1 MGIVDKLRALNFLTQ
16 NAKKDLKTDKFRI
29 STMENILFGEKE
41 LIPLPIEAQKKDTEF
56 QMQYKLTNDRGLETL
71 KVSVVELEDA
81 QPIDYIIDEEICSG
95 YENETIIALM
105 HWIITDKD
113 YSSYSSCSDVIN
125 AIKTTYQQYNCG
137 KNEKNIFSDIDG
149 NPYPEE
155 IVVRNINARIA
166 TDMLKCYNELNPTRQ
181 IDNRLLKSTIM
192 DEVLFYGLY
201 SALNLKVEN
210 IPNIPARDLLV
221 NGIRSL
227 PSFSLLEEKL
237 ARPTNKDF
245 ENIVG
250 IERIAQVVEDGIDWN
265 KTNENDREQSQ
276 DEGRK

>member
-1 MGIVDKLRALNFLTQ
+1 MGVVDKLRALNFLTQ
-16 NAKKDLKTDKFRI
+16 NAKNDLKTDEFRI
-29 STMENILFGEKE
+29 STIENILFGEKKP
-41 LIPLPIEAQKKDTEF
+41 IPLPIETQKEDAEF
-56 QMQYKLTNDRGLETL
+56 QMLYKVTNDRGLETL

-81 QPIDYIIDEEICSG
+81 QPIDYVTDEEICSG

-105 HWIITDKD
+105 HWILTDKD

-125 AIKTTYQQYNCG
+125 AIKTTYEQYNCG

-192 DEVLFYGLY
+192 DEVLFHGLY
-201 SALNLKVEN
+201 STLNLHVEN
-210 IPNIPARDLLV
+210 IPNISARDILV
-221 NGIRSL
+221 NGIKSL
-227 PSFSLLEEKL
+227 PGFSSLEEKL

-245 ENIVG
+245 ENTVG
-250 IERIAQVVEDGIDWN
+250 IDRIAEVVEHGIDLD

-276 DEGRK
+276 G

>member
-1 MGIVDKLRALNFLTQ
+1 MGIVDKLKALNFLTQ
-16 NAKKDLKTDKFRI
+16 NAEKDVKTDKFIVRTI
-29 STMENILFGEKE
+29 EDILFGEKK
-41 LIPLPIEAQKKDTEF
+41 LIPLPIETQKEDAEF
-56 QMQYKLTNDRGLETL
+56 QMLYKVTNDCGLETL
-71 KVSVVELEDA
+71 KVSVVELEND
-81 QPIDYIIDEEICSG
+81 QPIDYVTDEEICSG

-105 HWIITDKD
+105 HWILTDKD
-113 YSSYSSCSDVIN
+113 YSSHTSCSDIVN

-137 KNEKNIFSDIDG
+137 KNEKSIFSDIDG

-192 DEVLFYGLY
+192 DEVLFHGLY
-201 SALNLKVEN
+201 SVLNLKVEN
-210 IPNIPARDLLV
+210 IPNIPARDSLV

-227 PSFSLLEEKL
+227 SGFTTLLEEKS

-245 ENIVG
+245 ENTVG
-250 IERIAQVVEDGIDWN
+250 IDRIAQAVENGIDWN
-265 KTNENDREQSQ
+265 KTNENDIEQSQ
-276 DEGRK
+276 G